1 MTEKSAEYYQKL
13 NAITEYELA
22 QLKEQYTT
30 LMDAVDRAN
39 TVIQASRREI
49 DLKTY
54 IDTLAARGVHMTI
67 EYQDQQISYDMML
80 DMMLEA
86 CKQQWD
92 RTGDN

>member
-1 MTEKSAEYYQKL
+1 MTGKSDYYQKL

-30 LMDAVDRAN
+30 LMDAVGRAN

-54 IDTLAARGVHMTI
+54 IDTLSARGVHMTI

-92 RTGDN
+92 GMGED